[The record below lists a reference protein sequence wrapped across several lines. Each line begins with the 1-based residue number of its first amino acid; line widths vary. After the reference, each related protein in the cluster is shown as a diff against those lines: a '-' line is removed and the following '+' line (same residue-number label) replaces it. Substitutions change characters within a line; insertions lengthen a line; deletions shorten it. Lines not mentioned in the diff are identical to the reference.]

1 MNKKKIVLMFLVLI
15 IIGVIA
21 YFIFNNIT
29 ISKNQDE
36 GYLNYTPQEEISDE
50 QTRETS
56 ISLYFLNPE
65 TNQLKSEGKLV
76 NANELL
82 KNPYKFIV
90 QKLIEGPSD
99 KTLLNV
105 FPENTRLIDASLQNN
120 CVIINFSD
128 DLLKF
133 KDEAQKFN
141 IINSILNSLTQLNE
155 VNSIKILI
163 NNEPH
168 QGIDKEY
175 STISQNP

>member
-1 MNKKKIVLMFLVLI
+1 MNKKKLILVFLVLI

-21 YFIFNNIT
+21 YFIINNIT
-29 ISKNQDE
+29 ISKNEDE
-36 GYLNYTPQEEISDE
+36 SYLNYTPQEEISDE
-50 QTRETS
+50 QSRETS

-82 KNPYKFIV
+82 NNPYKFIV

-99 KTLLNV
+99 KSLINV

-120 CVIINFSD
+120 CVTLNFSD

-133 KDEAQKFN
+133 KDETQKFN
-141 IINSILNSLTQLNE
+141 IINSILNSLAQLNE
-155 VNSIKILI
+155 VSSIKILI

-168 QGIDKEY
+168 KGIDQEY
-175 STISQNP
+175 SVMN

>member
-1 MNKKKIVLMFLVLI
+1 MNKKKLILVFLVVI

-21 YFIFNNIT
+21 YFIINNIT
-29 ISKNQDE
+29 ISKNE
-36 GYLNYTPQEEISDE
+36 SYLNYIPKEEISDE
-50 QTRETS
+50 QLQETS

-76 NANELL
+76 NANDLL
-82 KNPYKFIV
+82 QNPYKFIV

-99 KTLLNV
+99 KSLINV
-105 FPENTRLIDASLQNN
+105 FPDNTRLIDASLQNT
-120 CVIINFSD
+120 CVTLNFSD

-133 KDEAQKFN
+133 KDDAQKFN
-141 IINSILNSLTQLNE
+141 IINSILNSLAQLNE

-168 QGIDKEY
+168 QGIDQEY
-175 STISQNP
+175 SI

>member
-1 MNKKKIVLMFLVLI
+1 MNKKKLILVFLVVI

-21 YFIFNNIT
+21 YFIINNIT
-29 ISKNQDE
+29 ISKNE
-36 GYLNYTPQEEISDE
+36 SYLNYIPQEEISDE
-50 QTRETS
+50 QLQETS

-76 NANELL
+76 NANDLL
-82 KNPYKFIV
+82 QNPYKFIV

-99 KTLLNV
+99 KSLINV
-105 FPENTRLIDASLQNN
+105 FPDNTRLIDASLQNT
-120 CVIINFSD
+120 CVTLNFSD

-133 KDEAQKFN
+133 KDDAQKYN
-141 IINSILNSLTQLNE
+141 IINSILNSLAQLNE

-168 QGIDKEY
+168 QGIDQEY
-175 STISQNP
+175 SI

>member
-1 MNKKKIVLMFLVLI
+1 MNKKKLILVFLVVI

-21 YFIFNNIT
+21 YFIINNIT
-29 ISKNQDE
+29 ISKNE
-36 GYLNYTPQEEISDE
+36 SYLNYIPQEEISDE
-50 QTRETS
+50 QLQETS

-76 NANELL
+76 NANDLL
-82 KNPYKFIV
+82 QNPYKFIV

-99 KTLLNV
+99 KSLINV
-105 FPENTRLIDASLQNN
+105 FPDNTRLIDASLQNT
-120 CVIINFSD
+120 CVTLNFSD

-133 KDEAQKFN
+133 KDDAQKFN
-141 IINSILNSLTQLNE
+141 IINSILNSLAQLNE

-168 QGIDKEY
+168 QGIDQEY
-175 STISQNP
+175 SI